1 MEGRNELRERNQT
14 IFVAVIFLENLVNDL
29 LRPPEPL
36 PLGRLCVLGGVV
48 PVVTLR
54 DVLLIG
60 VVVVVIMAK
69 KENKASVSNSD
80 QTQITPQGFDQL
92 QSI

>member
-36 PLGRLCVLGGVV
+36 PLCGLGVLGGVV
-48 PVVTLR
+48 PLVPLR
-54 DVLLIG
+54 DVVLC
-60 VVVVVIMAK
+60 
-69 KENKASVSNSD
+69 
-80 QTQITPQGFDQL
+80 
-92 QSI
+92 

>member
-36 PLGRLCVLGGVV
+36 PLRRLCVLGGVV

-80 QTQITPQGFDQL
+80 QTLITPQGFDQL
-92 QSI
+92 QSV